1 VAASQQPIPAATVTP
16 RARRRLI
23 PAEKL
28 LIGLNLSDATG
39 VADALESIEDED
51 LQPRGAAQILRAAR
65 LLVLDGMPVTLPALV
80 GVLDVDDRRLL
91 SGAAAADSPEKGI
104 TPDEC
109 VKELKSW
116 PLKSRMEQIQKELS
130 KSTGAAQEALL
141 AEKLDLKRRLSTLF
155 GTGVAVTRVPAER
168 LNQAEVRV
176 DSVARERE

>member
-28 LIGLNLSDATG
+28 LIGLILSDATG
-39 VADALESIEDED
+39 VAEALESIEGED
-51 LQPRGAAQILRAAR
+51 LQPLGAAQILRAAR
-65 LLVLDGMPVTLPALV
+65 QLVLDGKPVTLAELE
-80 GVLDVDDRRLL
+80 GVLDEDDRRLL
-91 SGAAAADSPEKGI
+91 SEAAVEDSPEKGI

-116 PLKSRMEQIQKELS
+116 PLKSRMADIQKDRA

-155 GTGVAVTRVPAER
+155 GAVTPMPGER
-168 LNQAEVRV
+168 LNLSEVRV